1 MDIYAPKY
9 YKKFKCIA
17 DKCPDTCC
25 AGWQIV
31 IDEASLDR
39 YEAEASSFGEC
50 LRDSIDWQEG
60 VFYHKDNRRCT
71 FLNEQN
77 LCDLYTALGPD
88 ALCDTCRDYPRH
100 TEEYE
105 GLRELSL
112 SLSCPVATKMILSE
126 KKFPV
131 FVEYETDEPEEL
143 ADEFV
148 TYIETTYPGKWRGY
162 RNGRSVDLPPYGIS
176 KVDGIQWYLSHFG
189 GEEPQIYTVGDNVND
204 IPMLEAF
211 PSYAVA
217 TGVEKAKAA
226 ADHICDTVASM
237 LEELL

>member
-1 MDIYAPKY
+1 MIIVASDFDGTLAKEGWPTEENKEAVAAFRKKGGVFGVVTGRHLCISHQLPGVVGGLDYLICSTGAVIIDGEGKVLRHVTAPLDEMVKDSILKALTLGCGYFGVNYLMEQYAPKM
-9 YKKFKCIA
+9 
-17 DKCPDTCC
+17 
-25 AGWQIV
+25 
-31 IDEASLDR
+31 E
-39 YEAEASSFGEC
+39 
-50 LRDSIDWQEG
+50 
-60 VFYHKDNRRCT
+60 
-71 FLNEQN
+71 
-77 LCDLYTALGPD
+77 
-88 ALCDTCRDYPRH
+88 
-100 TEEYE
+100 E
-105 GLRELSL
+105 GLVVDFGTMTAFDH
-112 SLSCPVATKMILSE
+112 CNAW
-126 KKFPV
+126 FP
-131 FVEYETDEPEEL
+131 TEEL

-217 TGVEKAKAA
+217 TGVEKAKAV